1 MNIYLNTCTYFYS
14 ILLHIRQILQAELV
28 QAATILNEAHNSCLR
43 MFILSAFDM
52 TWDMLITPKRI
63 AYARQRETELY
74 ESLMSIANCKQ
85 EEIRQLIVETING
98 MTDELLQ
105 KASEYQFQ
113 GKYFIFNVLYL
124 C

>member
-1 MNIYLNTCTYFYS
+1 
-14 ILLHIRQILQAELV
+14 
-28 QAATILNEAHNSCLR
+28 

-98 MTDELLQ
+98 MTEELLQ

-113 GKYFIFNVLYL
+113 GKYFIFNALYL
-124 C
+124 LMILRNVNYKSSLCIRHI

>member
-1 MNIYLNTCTYFYS
+1 
-14 ILLHIRQILQAELV
+14 
-28 QAATILNEAHNSCLR
+28 
-43 MFILSAFDM
+43 M

-98 MTDELLQ
+98 MTEELLK
-105 KASEYQFQ
+105 KATEYEFQ
-113 GKYFIFNVLYL
+113 GNLKCFVLIFLFLVLV
-124 C
+124 